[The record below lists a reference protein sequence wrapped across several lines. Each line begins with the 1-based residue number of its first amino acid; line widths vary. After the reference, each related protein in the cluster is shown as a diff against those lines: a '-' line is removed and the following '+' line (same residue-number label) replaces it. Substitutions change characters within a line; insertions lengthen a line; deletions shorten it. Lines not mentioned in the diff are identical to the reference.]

1 MCKQSQLDQVPALAP
16 SINYWLIL
24 TVFCLHIDKAW
35 WNLKYY
41 VPQECS
47 YYLVVALCSHI
58 GMYKANL
65 CCCIFW
71 IFSLVFSKKCFLHM
85 TFASKFT
92 QCHGHV
98 LNPQL
103 LFFFRHLFNF
113 LSDEE
118 KKVVKSLGYKVLSD
132 LQAGMISSSSVLVAS
147 IMLQN
152 LQGLHFGMFWCEWG
166 VLVS

>member
-1 MCKQSQLDQVPALAP
+1 
-16 SINYWLIL
+16 
-24 TVFCLHIDKAW
+24 
-35 WNLKYY
+35 
-41 VPQECS
+41 
-47 YYLVVALCSHI
+47 
-58 GMYKANL
+58 
-65 CCCIFW
+65 
-71 IFSLVFSKKCFLHM
+71 M

-152 LQGLHFGMFWCEWG
+152 LQGLHFGMFWCE
-166 VLVS
+166 